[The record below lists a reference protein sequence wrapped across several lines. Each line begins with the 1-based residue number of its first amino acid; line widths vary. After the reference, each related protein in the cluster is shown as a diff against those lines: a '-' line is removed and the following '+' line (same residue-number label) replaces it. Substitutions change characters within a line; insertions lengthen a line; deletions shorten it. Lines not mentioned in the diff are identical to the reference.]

1 MSVAELLAVQRVP
14 RWQLCLEGRPGSAMN
29 QPKKIHHKP
38 KRCKIE
44 GAARTPL
51 FEDDE
56 CSDIATMLLAL
67 TTATKSIR
75 SALDVLQK
83 GPIRADVFLQKDSVD
98 ARVHNH
104 FYGLDNF

>member
-1 MSVAELLAVQRVP
+1 MD
-14 RWQLCLEGRPGSAMN
+14 
-29 QPKKIHHKP
+29 QPKKIRHDS
-38 KRCKIE
+38 KRRKNE
-44 GAARTPL
+44 GAARGTTTGSQRPL

-98 ARVHNH
+98 ARVQNH
-104 FYGLDNF
+104 FYGLDNN